1 MAYASDADLIDYVS
15 DIFEHGIETFEAEL
29 AASTSDIQ
37 RKIKG
42 EWFGTQHS
50 VSTFNPDLLD
60 ASQWVRAN
68 VYHSLAYYILPKLA
82 NFGEGDTFLNM
93 MAFYRDRFAT
103 EYSEV
108 MRAGI
113 NYDFNADESYDEA
126 DTSYVTSNRLDR

>member
-15 DIFEHGIETFEAEL
+15 DIFEHGIESFEAEL
-29 AASTSDIQ
+29 AASTADIQ

-42 EWFGTQHS
+42 EWWSTQRLPS
-50 VSTFNPDLLD
+50 SFNPNLLD
-60 ASQWVRAN
+60 ASQWKRAT

-103 EYSEV
+103 EYAEV
-108 MRAGI
+108 MLSGL
-113 NYDFNADESYDEA
+113 NYDMDEDSEYEEGEKN
-126 DTSYVTSNRLDR
+126 YVNSNRLDR